1 MEEGAPICAWHQFVG
16 YAGYT
21 QLFLVYEPCRS
32 SVSSHTYLHSFDQA
46 GTFPGTPI
54 IAEVSTIETL
64 LGPITDRIQPSP
76 DGGSCRKVSFQ
87 VVGPLGGSRNI
98 LARPFMH
105 DAAWLPD

>member
-21 QLFLVYEPCRS
+21 QLAGAVFPHIPICI
-32 SVSSHTYLHSFDQA
+32 VSTRQGPSQVL
-46 GTFPGTPI
+46 PI
-54 IAEVSTIETL
+54 VAEVSTIETL